1 MPGTCNSYS
10 VGSVSTATNNNNNV
24 NNVIGTTL
32 NNAVSTGNN
41 VAFPTNNNIDAG
53 LTGVGDTSSSAQLN
67 FATSGTGA
75 GGGNPFLTSSVQ
87 AFPSEPFQQAESQV
101 SCVGNGYFLKSGLV
115 RNWTK

>member
-1 MPGTCNSYS
+1 MPGTCISYS

-41 VAFPTNNNIDAG
+41 VAFPTSNNIDAG

-75 GGGNPFLTSSVQ
+75 ARGNPFLTSSVQ

-101 SCVGNGYFLKSGLV
+101 SCVENE
-115 RNWTK
+115 

>member
-1 MPGTCNSYS
+1 MSGTCNSYS

-75 GGGNPFLTSSVQ
+75 GNPFLTSSVQ

-101 SCVGNGYFLKSGLV
+101 SCVGNE
-115 RNWTK
+115 